1 MQKSYSE
8 GSLTQFFTE
17 IYNIIK
23 DIDINIIEVW
33 CNPSEI
39 PFFENI
45 NNSELFDFLERFEFI
60 YLKKGNYTT
69 HYIVI
74 NKILFILESIKF
86 LQFDIKRISE
96 ILDYSGFEKLIKEIL
111 SKNDYRTV
119 KNFRFSDKSNFK
131 SKTLQKRYE
140 IDVIGIYSK
149 YILIIDAKQWKRKDT
164 FSSLNKAANL
174 QFRRVLALKQNSEV
188 FSNLI
193 MNLLEPSMSVKKYL
207 PFILIP
213 IMVTIEDNSIKINDN
228 QIPLVSIYEFNSFL
242 QELPNNLHYFKT
254 IQINKINVQKKL

>member
-1 MQKSYSE
+1 MQNSYSE
-8 GSLTQFFTE
+8 TSLKQFFTE

-23 DIDINIIEVW
+23 ESNNNIVEIW
-33 CNPSEI
+33 CHPSEI
-39 PFFENI
+39 PFFKNI
-45 NNSELFDFLERFEFI
+45 NNFELSDFIEKFEFI
-60 YLKKGNYTT
+60 YLKRGNYT

-96 ILDYSGFEKLIKEIL
+96 ILDYTGFEKLIKEIL

-131 SKTLQKRYE
+131 SKTSQKNYE
-140 IDVIGIYSK
+140 IDVIGIHSK
-149 YILIIDAKQWKRKDT
+149 YILIIDAKQWRRKDT
-164 FSSLNKAANL
+164 FSSLNRAANL
-174 QFRRVLALKQNSEV
+174 QLRRVLALKQNPEV

-193 MNLLEPSMSVKKYL
+193 LNLLDPNVSVIKYL

-242 QELPNNLHYFKT
+242 QELTQNLHYFKT
-254 IQINKINVQKKL
+254 IQINKVSVQKKL

>member
-1 MQKSYSE
+1 MQNSYSE
-8 GSLTQFFTE
+8 TSLKQFFTD
-17 IYNIIK
+17 IHNIIK
-23 DIDINIIEVW
+23 DSDNDIVEIW
-33 CNPSEI
+33 CQRSEI
-39 PFFENI
+39 PFFKKI
-45 NNSELFDFLERFEFI
+45 SNSELYDFIEKFESI
-60 YLKKGNYTT
+60 YIKSGNYTD
-69 HYIVI
+69 YLVI
-74 NKILFILESIKF
+74 NKILFILESIKY
-86 LQFDIKRISE
+86 LQFDIKQISE

-111 SKNDYRTV
+111 SKNEYRTV

-149 YILIIDAKQWKRKDT
+149 YILIIDAKQWRRKDT

-174 QFRRVLALKQNSEV
+174 QFRRVLALKQNPEV

-213 IMVTIEDNSIKINDN
+213 IMVTIEDNRIKINDN

-242 QELPNNLHYFKT
+242 QELPKNLHYFKT
-254 IQINKINVQKKL
+254 IQINKITVQKRL

>member
-1 MQKSYSE
+1 MQNLYSE
-8 GSLTQFFTE
+8 TLLEQFFTDIFNILKNSNNE
-17 IYNIIK
+17 IVEI
-23 DIDINIIEVW
+23 W
-33 CNPSEI
+33 CHPSEI
-39 PFFENI
+39 PFFKNVTA
-45 NNSELFDFLERFEFI
+45 SDLWDFIEKFEFI
-60 YLKKGNYTT
+60 YFRRGNYTD
-69 HYIVI
+69 YLII
-74 NKILFILESIKF
+74 NKVLFILESIKF

-96 ILDYSGFEKLIKEIL
+96 ILDYNGFEKLIKEIL

-131 SKTLQKRYE
+131 SRTFQKRYE

-149 YILIIDAKQWKRKDT
+149 YILIIDAKQWRRKDT

-174 QFRRVLALKQNSEV
+174 QFRRVLALKQNPEV
-188 FSNLI
+188 FSRLI
-193 MNLLEPSMSVKKYL
+193 MTLLKPRRSIKKYL

-213 IMVTIEDNSIKINDN
+213 IMVTIEDNNIKINDN

-254 IQINKINVQKKL
+254 IQINKINFQKKL